1 MNVKCKSH
9 CQGGV
14 REGRRGGRPPSW
26 NQWRPHGELGLTSL
40 LTVIPCPPFPSQW
53 SDVRGGLVE
62 SQKCHHC
69 PAVTRSLPTPW
80 GQGGPHVGQY
90 WGTSISPRKRGTT
103 AGLVE
108 SWTPSLP
115 QQKWGALS
123 LIRCQQSWVG
133 NMDFYPHLAV
143 MRPHPHAPWQNK
155 VRKSQLKKEGLI
167 TPKVSKYPHIPGLN
181 KQTKITHHTKTQED
195 SNWMEKDNQDDRDV
209 RMIWQR
215 C

>member
-1 MNVKCKSH
+1 M
-9 CQGGV
+9 
-14 REGRRGGRPPSW
+14 REGRLGGRPPSW
-26 NQWRPHGELGLTSL
+26 NQWRPRGELGLTSL

-90 WGTSISPRKRGTT
+90 WGTSISPRKRRTT

-155 VRKSQLKKEGLI
+155 VGKSQLKNRRFNNTQSLKI
-167 TPKVSKYPHIPGLN
+167 STHTRF
-181 KQTKITHHTKTQED
+181 KQTNKNYSSYQNTGRFKL
-195 SNWMEKDNQDDRDV
+195 NGKR
-209 RMIWQR
+209 
-215 C
+215 